1 MAIGQGKKV
10 IGTQEFERELYDHLL
25 NNTDGLTAYEMAH
38 KTGKSVCTCRKAL
51 NQLVKMYPSH
61 VWFTEDI
68 HNSMVRKT
76 YKAAR

>member
-1 MAIGQGKKV
+1 MAAGQGKKV
-10 IGTQEFERELYDHLL
+10 IGTQEFETELYDHLL
-25 NNTDGLTAYEMAH
+25 NNTDGLTAYEMVH

-51 NQLVKMYPSH
+51 NELCKLYPSH

-68 HNSMVRKT
+68 YNSMVRKT